1 MIEIDFIDRLKSN
14 GDLPPRVPL
23 PIHLIPR
30 KIPKEI
36 QNLAA
41 ALILMG
47 RAVRKKSFANKSDVL
62 CRPLGNATK
71 KKKKKNAE
79 SLGYIGK
86 LAHGFKFWEASLM
99 TVRFGKV
106 TLWHYVMAI
115 SLYYV
120 MVSSWNYVI
129 VTRNV

>member
-41 ALILMG
+41 SLILMG

-79 SLGYIGK
+79 SLGYVGK

-99 TVRFGKV
+99 TVRSFDNWIKI
-106 TLWHYVMAI
+106 LRN
-115 SLYYV
+115 SL
-120 MVSSWNYVI
+120 I
-129 VTRNV
+129 IIIRNSLIIILRKN

>member
-99 TVRFGKV
+99 TVRFRKV
-106 TLWHYVMAI
+106 TLLHYVTAI
-115 SLYYV
+115 S
-120 MVSSWNYVI
+120 
-129 VTRNV
+129 

>member
-1 MIEIDFIDRLKSN
+1 MIEIDFIDRLKSD

-30 KIPKEI
+30 KIPKQI

-71 KKKKKNAE
+71 KKRKKKEE
-79 SLGYIGK
+79 SLGYIGR

-99 TVRFGKV
+99 TVRYYV
-106 TLWHYVMAI
+106 TLCHYITV
-115 SLYYV
+115 YYV
-120 MVSSWNYVI
+120 R
-129 VTRNV
+129 VT

>member
-41 ALILMG
+41 SLILMG

-99 TVRFGKV
+99 TVRY
-106 TLWHYVMAI
+106 YVI
-115 SLYYV
+115 IRSRYYV
-120 MVSSWNYVI
+120 MVGSRNYVI
-129 VTRNV
+129 IRLSCYRKIRS